1 MKIFILAQLRA
12 LATGAETITVELL
25 KRVYEDELKLVHPML
40 SALRSGIPERI
51 AQFSDLAV
59 PDMDK
64 KIIHLIQKISATTVE
79 SEEDR
84 ALKQLSNDDQ
94 RRVYL
99 MLKDEFPSGSI
110 LFAIQQIVALKPQ
123 ISRQQLLAD
132 IIQTMEI
139 DNTTSQIPVT
149 KKKNQRICLKHWN
162 ELEDIDLRHI
172 FSMNQTNS
180 ENIYTQLDHHGLIL
194 QMSDL
199 LS

>member
-1 MKIFILAQLRA
+1 
-12 LATGAETITVELL
+12 
-25 KRVYEDELKLVHPML
+25 ML

-99 MLKDEFPSGSI
+99 MLKDEFPSDSI
-110 LFAIQQIVALKPQ
+110 IFAIQQIVALKPQ

-149 KKKNQRICLKHWN
+149 KKKNQRISLKHWN

>member
-99 MLKDEFPSGSI
+99 MLKDEFPSDSI

-139 DNTTSQIPVT
+139 DNTTSQTPVT
-149 KKKNQRICLKHWN
+149 KKKNQRISLKHWN

>member
-1 MKIFILAQLRA
+1 
-12 LATGAETITVELL
+12 
-25 KRVYEDELKLVHPML
+25 
-40 SALRSGIPERI
+40 
-51 AQFSDLAV
+51 
-59 PDMDK
+59 
-64 KIIHLIQKISATTVE
+64 
-79 SEEDR
+79 
-84 ALKQLSNDDQ
+84 
-94 RRVYL
+94 
-99 MLKDEFPSGSI
+99 
-110 LFAIQQIVALKPQ
+110 
-123 ISRQQLLAD
+123 
-132 IIQTMEI
+132 MEI

>member
-1 MKIFILAQLRA
+1 MAQLRA

-64 KIIHLIQKISATTVE
+64 KIIHLIQKISASTVE
-79 SEEDR
+79 SEEDQ

-99 MLKDEFPSGSI
+99 MLKDEFPSDSI
-110 LFAIQQIVALKPQ
+110 IFAIQKIVALKPQ
-123 ISRQQLLAD
+123 ISRQQLLAA
-132 IIQTMEI
+132 IVQAMET
-139 DNTTSQIPVT
+139 DNTPSQAPAT
-149 KKKNQRICLKHWN
+149 KKKKQRISLKQWN
-162 ELEDIDLRHI
+162 ELADTDLRHI
-172 FSMNQTNS
+172 FSMNPTSS
-180 ENIYTQLDHHGLIL
+180 ESIYTQLDRQGLIL